1 MATKTS
7 IFSSVISGSP
17 MITSEKLVGSENYL
31 SWSASV
37 ELWFMGQG
45 YEDHLVTQEADIPEV
60 ERVQWRKIDAQLCS
74 VLWQSVDPKI
84 LLHLRAYK
92 TCFKFWT
99 QAKGL
104 YTNDIQRLYKV
115 ASAIVHISQQDL
127 DLSTYIGQ
135 IASLKEEFL
144 TVMPLTPDVGAQQTQ
159 LDKFF
164 MVLTLIGLRPDL
176 EPVRDQIL
184 GSSSVPSLDDV
195 FARLL
200 RISSTQTLPSDSIS
214 DSSVLVSHT
223 TSRGGRSGNR
233 GRGQRPH
240 CTYCNK
246 LGHTRDRCYQL
257 HGRPPRTAHVAQSSD
272 SQLPQPPSS
281 SASQASQAS
290 VASVAQPGNASA
302 CLTHTSSLG
311 PWILDSGA
319 SDHLSGNKDLFS
331 SITTTS
337 ALPTVTLANG
347 SQTVAK
353 GIGLALPLPSLPLT
367 SVLYTPE
374 CPFNLISI
382 SKITRTLNCSITFSD
397 KFVTLQ
403 DRSTGK
409 TIGIGRE
416 SQGLYHLTSDSSPA
430 VCISTDAPLLI
441 HSRLGHPS
449 LSKFQKMVPRFST
462 LSSLSCE
469 SCQLG
474 KHTRVSFPK
483 RLNNR
488 AKSPFELVHTD
499 VWGPCRTASTLGFQ
513 YFVTFIDD
521 YSRSPFTSFMSHHGI
536 LHQSSCAHTPQQ
548 NGVAER
554 KNRHLVETART
565 ILLHSNIPHF
575 LLFPDQPLYFLP
587 PRVFGCTCF
596 VHILTPGQDKL
607 SAKAMKCLFL
617 GYSRLQK
624 GYRCYSLETHRY
636 FISADVTFFEDSP
649 FFSTTS
655 ESLPVSEVLP
665 LPIVSPSDVVP
676 PRPLQ
681 VYHRRPRVAAPLPFA
696 EAPADSLPIPSASP
710 APALPS
716 PDDLPIA
723 IRKGTRSTRNP
734 HPIYNFLSYHR
745 LSSPYSAFVSAIS
758 SVSLPKSTHEA
769 LSHPGW
775 RQAMVDEM
783 AALHSNG
790 TWDLVVLPS
799 GKSTVGCRWVYAV
812 KVGPDGQVD
821 RLKARLVAKG
831 YTQVYG
837 SDYGDTFC
845 CQDCFC
851 PLASLHGCWPLY
863 QLDIKNVFLHGD
875 LAEEVYME
883 QPPGFVAQG
892 ESGLV
897 CRLRRSLYGLKQSPR
912 AWFGRFSSVVQEF
925 GMLRSTADHSV
936 FYHHNSLG
944 QCIYLTK
951 DLGKLKYFLGIE
963 IAQSSS
969 GVVLSQRKYALDI
982 MEETGMLDCK
992 PIDTP
997 MDPNVKLVPGQGE
1010 PLGDPGR
1017 YRRLVGKLNYLT
1029 ITRPDISFPVS
1040 VVSQFLQSP
1049 CDSHWDAVIRI
1060 LRYIK
1065 STPGQGVLYENRG
1078 HTQVVGYTDADWA
1091 GSPTDRRS
1099 TSGYCVFIGGNLIS
1113 WKSKKQDVV
1122 ARSSAEAEYRAMA
1135 LATCELIWLRH
1146 LLRELRFGKDEQMK
1160 LICDNQAALHIAS
1173 NPVFH
1178 ERTKHIEVDC
1188 HFIREKIASGC
1199 VATSFVNSNDQLAD
1213 IFTKSLRGP
1222 RIKYICNKLGAY
1234 DVYAPA

>member
-1 MATKTS
+1 
-7 IFSSVISGSP
+7 
-17 MITSEKLVGSENYL
+17 
-31 SWSASV
+31 
-37 ELWFMGQG
+37 
-45 YEDHLVTQEADIPEV
+45 
-60 ERVQWRKIDAQLCS
+60 
-74 VLWQSVDPKI
+74 
-84 LLHLRAYK
+84 
-92 TCFKFWT
+92 
-99 QAKGL
+99 
-104 YTNDIQRLYKV
+104 
-115 ASAIVHISQQDL
+115 
-127 DLSTYIGQ
+127 
-135 IASLKEEFL
+135 
-144 TVMPLTPDVGAQQTQ
+144 MPLTPDVGAQQTQ

-176 EPVRDQIL
+176 EPIRDQIL

-200 RISSTQTLPSDSIS
+200 RISSTQTLPSDSAS
-214 DSSVLVSHT
+214 DSSV
-223 TSRGGRSGNR
+223 
-233 GRGQRPH
+233 
-240 CTYCNK
+240 
-246 LGHTRDRCYQL
+246 
-257 HGRPPRTAHVAQSSD
+257 
-272 SQLPQPPSS
+272 
-281 SASQASQAS
+281 
-290 VASVAQPGNASA
+290 
-302 CLTHTSSLG
+302 
-311 PWILDSGA
+311 
-319 SDHLSGNKDLFS
+319 
-331 SITTTS
+331 
-337 ALPTVTLANG
+337 
-347 SQTVAK
+347 
-353 GIGLALPLPSLPLT
+353 
-367 SVLYTPE
+367 
-374 CPFNLISI
+374 
-382 SKITRTLNCSITFSD
+382 KITRTLNCSITFSD

-441 HSRLGHPS
+441 HNRLGHPS

-462 LSSLSCE
+462 LSSLPCE

-521 YSRSPFTSFMSHHGI
+521 YSRCTWLFLMKNRAELFSIFQKFYTEIQTQFNISIRVLRSDNAREYFSAQFTSFMSHHGI

-565 ILLHSNIPHF
+565 LLLHSHVPFRFWGDAVLTACYLINRMPSSVLHDQIPHS

-665 LPIVSPSDVVP
+665 IPIVSPPDAMP

-681 VYHRRPRVAAPLPFA
+681 VYHRRPL
-696 EAPADSLPIPSASP
+696 
-710 APALPS
+710 
-716 PDDLPIA
+716 
-723 IRKGTRSTRNP
+723 
-734 HPIYNFLSYHR
+734 
-745 LSSPYSAFVSAIS
+745 
-758 SVSLPKSTHEA
+758 
-769 LSHPGW
+769 
-775 RQAMVDEM
+775 
-783 AALHSNG
+783 
-790 TWDLVVLPS
+790 
-799 GKSTVGCRWVYAV
+799 

-837 SDYGDTFC
+837 SDYGDTFS
-845 CQDCFC
+845 
-851 PLASLHGCWPLY
+851 PVAKIASVRLLLSMAAMCSWPLY
-863 QLDIKNVFLHGD
+863 QLDIKNAFLHGD

-912 AWFGRFSSVVQEF
+912 AWFSRFSSVVQEF

-944 QCIYLTK
+944 QCIYLVVYVDDIVITGSDQDGIQKLKQHLFTHFQTK

-982 MEETGMLDCK
+982 LEETGMLDCK
-992 PIDTP
+992 PVDTP

-1065 STPGQGVLYENRG
+1065 STPGQGVLYQNRG

-1146 LLRELRFGKDEQMK
+1146 LLQELRFGKDEQMK

-1199 VATSFVNSNDQLAD
+1199 IATSFVNSNDQLAD